1 MIDLIYQFLNIFI
14 EEKCVRISLRIACK
28 CSHVFYETLIQAT
41 AVFLKLKTKS
51 MDKSLSK

>member
-1 MIDLIYQFLNIFI
+1 MTDLIYQFLNIFI

-41 AVFLKLKTKS
+41 AEFF
-51 MDKSLSK
+51 